1 MTDKLRSIYANL
13 NPLDHRYARDEKV
26 FSKLSPYF
34 SEESRLKM
42 EARVEVALVAALHQE
57 GLAPAAAVK
66 ETQSAVEKITA
77 AAVYREEEKTRHN
90 TRALVNCLR
99 QNVSPENRQYIHLG
113 ATSFDIIDNGAVLR
127 YRSFTREVLLPE
139 LIELTDKLLEIAQRE
154 KETPQVGRTHGQQ
167 AVPLTFGY
175 YLAGFV
181 SRLGQRIEEIVFRTN
196 SLRGKFSGAVG
207 AYNALDL
214 LVDDPLAFEKNLL
227 ASLDLKP
234 AEHSSQILPPEP
246 LTDYFHSLVS
256 TLGVLADL
264 SDDMRHLQRS
274 EISEVGE
281 AFEENQVGSST
292 MPQKRNPINFE
303 NVKGS
308 WKTFLPR
315 MFTIYQDQLSEH
327 QRDLTNST
335 TARYY
340 PEIPIGLFLAAHR
353 LNKVFKRF
361 VVDNRQMNSN
371 LAAGS
376 SLLAAEPLY
385 ILLAREGHPDA
396 HEAVR
401 QLTLKVENH
410 LEANSTKNN
419 SKVSKI
425 NRYDSLDS
433 INTKENK
440 ANKDI
445 NNNTTKLLWEFA
457 CQDTD
462 LQPYLSAFSDR
473 EKNLLQNSARYLGR
487 SAEKTEIITERW
499 RQKLNDIKRKLK
511 D

>member
-1 MTDKLRSIYANL
+1 MTEKLRSIFANL
-13 NPLDHRYARDEKV
+13 SPLDHRYSRDEDI
-26 FSKLSPYF
+26 FNKLAGYF

-42 EARVEVALVAALHQE
+42 EARVEAALVAALNEE

-66 ETQSAVEKITA
+66 EIEIAVDKITA

-99 QNVSPENRQYIHLG
+99 QEVSPENRQYIHLG
-113 ATSFDIIDNGAVLR
+113 ATSFDIIDNGAILR
-127 YRSFTREVLLPE
+127 YQNFTREVLLPE
-139 LIELTDKLLEIAQRE
+139 LIELTETLLEIAKRE

-181 SRLGQRIEEIVFRTN
+181 SRLGQRIEEILNRTS
-196 SLRGKFSGAVG
+196 SLKGKFSGAVG
-207 AYNALDL
+207 SYNALDL
-214 LVDDPLAFEKNLL
+214 LVDDPPAFEENLL
-227 ASLDLKP
+227 NSLGLKP
-234 AEHSSQILPPEP
+234 AEHSTQILPPEY

-281 AFEENQVGSST
+281 AFQEDQVGSST

-315 MFTIYQDQLSEH
+315 MFTVYQDQLSEH

-353 LNKVFKRF
+353 LNRVFKRF
-361 VVDNRQMNSN
+361 VVDKKQMKSN
-371 LAAGS
+371 LAAGK

-401 QLTLKVENH
+401 QLTLKVENQ
-410 LEANSTKNN
+410 LKANSIKNSTKVNN
-419 SKVSKI
+419 MDSKDKLNII
-425 NRYDSLDS
+425 NK
-433 INTKENK
+433 KENITS
-440 ANKDI
+440 KDI
-445 NNNTTKLLWEFA
+445 NKNKTNSLWEFA
-457 CQDTD
+457 RQNPE
-462 LQPYLSAFSDR
+462 LQPYLKSFSDQ
-473 EKNLLQNSARYLGR
+473 EKNLLQNPELYLGR
-487 SAEKTEIITERW
+487 STEKTEIITNRW
-499 RQKLNDIKRKLK
+499 QKKLNDIKNSLK